1 MRSLRVRL
9 LVWLCL
15 ALCTLWGG
23 VATWMFTGMRHELRS
38 VLDDRLIASAR
49 MVAGI
54 VHQFKPQNAS
64 PEDWGPMLN
73 VVARDGV
80 ACEVSMIRSEVHTAP
95 ASAAINTEAPNTETV
110 NTEADTAMPA
120 ALIPASPLEVPRS
133 HVSGKAGES
142 AVDRAG
148 DKAQPVHMPEAA
160 EPDDSQVLARTAGAP
175 SFQAPLPLGFSTVIK
190 GGRPW
195 RTYVLEDH
203 GVRIATADR
212 IDVREGLIYGFAYT
226 IILPFLLA
234 LLASMVLMWWGVTR
248 GLRPLESLRQEL
260 SQRPPSDDSPVAQGR
275 QVKELAPLVQT
286 INHLLQRV
294 HSALERERRWTDD
307 AAHELRTPLTAV
319 KTHVQVAQM
328 AVASV
333 GAQKMVSTSDAAAVP
348 AAQTMQWQMTHDAL
362 EQAGE
367 GVVHLQH
374 TLEQLLLLARLDGQ
388 PAGDEGDEGDGT
400 RPMVCGSEPAC
411 AWDAL
416 EKAWGL
422 AATAIPSGQQRL
434 RWLPGQ
440 AQGDARLEDLR
451 VVVPQPLLISALRNL
466 IENALRYG
474 QVAGQDQADFP
485 VSLGMRYLKRSFK
498 QLPVDADGL
507 VDGTLPRPERIAGYV
522 EFTVLDQGPG
532 LSPEDCA
539 IATQRFWRK
548 QHQAH
553 GSGLGLAIVQRIA
566 QSSGGVLELLPLAQ
580 WLEQGDASE
589 WSFTAVM
596 PSAAS
601 AAPTG
606 LVVRLYLPVVACSA
620 GLDKGMDTP

>member
-23 VATWMFTGMRHELRS
+23 VATWMFADMRHELRS

-64 PEDWGPMLN
+64 PADWGPMLN
-73 VVARDGV
+73 VIARDGV
-80 ACEVSMIRSEVHTAP
+80 ACEVSMIRSEVHAAP
-95 ASAAINTEAPNTETV
+95 VQEAINTEADQ
-110 NTEADTAMPA
+110 AAGRA
-120 ALIPASPLEVPRS
+120 ALIPASPLDVPRN
-133 HVSGKAGES
+133 HVGGR
-142 AVDRAG
+142 AVAEQ
-148 DKAQPVHMPEAA
+148 AAAPAVQPEAA
-160 EPDDSQVLARTAGAP
+160 TPDDSQVLARTAGAP
-175 SFQAPLPLGFSTVIK
+175 SFQAPLPLGFSTITK

-212 IDVREGLIYGFAYT
+212 IDVREGLIHGFAYT
-226 IILPFLLA
+226 IILPFVLA

-260 SQRPPSDDSPVAQGR
+260 SERPPGDDSPVAQGK

-294 HSALERERRWTDD
+294 HSALERERRWSDD

-328 AVASV
+328 AVASAGTQMV
-333 GAQKMVSTSDAAAVP
+333 RLVDQAQPADKDAALAP
-348 AAQTMQWQMTHDAL
+348 ISETPQWQMTRDAL
-362 EQAGE
+362 AQAGE
-367 GVVHLQH
+367 GVEHLQH
-374 TLEQLLLLARLDGQ
+374 TLEQLLLLARLDCQ
-388 PAGDEGDEGDGT
+388 PAGDDEGGV
-400 RPMVCGSEPAC
+400 RALVCGSEPAC

-416 EKAWGL
+416 EKAWEL
-422 AATAIPSGQQRL
+422 ASTAIPSGQQRL
-434 RWLPGQ
+434 RWLPQQ
-440 AQGDARLEDLR
+440 ALNDGRLQDLR
-451 VVVPQPLLISALRNL
+451 VLVPQPLLVSALRNL

-474 QVAGQDQADFP
+474 QLPGWELADFP
-485 VSLGMRYLKRSFK
+485 VSLGLRHVPQAQNLG
-498 QLPVDADGL
+498 DGAEDGL
-507 VDGTLPRPERIAGYV
+507 TLKPTNAAGYV
-522 EFTVLDQGPG
+522 ELIVVDQGPG
-532 LSPEDCA
+532 LSSEDCA
-539 IATQRFWRK
+539 VATQRFWRK

-566 QSSGGVLELLPLAQ
+566 QCSGGSLELLPFAQ
-580 WLEQGDASE
+580 WLQSVGRQSGPQLEQRLQAGPA
-589 WSFTAVM
+589 
-596 PSAAS
+596 
-601 AAPTG
+601 TG
-606 LVVRLYLPVVACSA
+606 LVVRLCLPVKPCTALPDELRVGLVADC
-620 GLDKGMDTP
+620 LPH

>member
-95 ASAAINTEAPNTETV
+95 ASEASNSEAFAAEAGTER
-110 NTEADTAMPA
+110 PA
-120 ALIPASPLEVPRS
+120 TLIPASPLEVPRS
-133 HVSGKAGES
+133 HVGAQAG
-142 AVDRAG
+142 DRAG
-148 DKAQPVHMPEAA
+148 DKVPPVHMPEAA

-260 SQRPPSDDSPVAQGR
+260 SQRPPGDDSPVAQGR

-333 GAQKMVSTSDAAAVP
+333 GAQNMASTSDAVALP

-388 PAGDEGDEGDGT
+388 PAVDEGDEGGGT
-400 RPMVCGSEPAC
+400 RPMDCGSELAC

-440 AQGDARLEDLR
+440 AQGDARLEGLR

-485 VSLGMRYLKRSFK
+485 VSLGMRYLKHLKRSFK
-498 QLPVDADGL
+498 QLPVDAGGL
-507 VDGTLPRPERIAGYV
+507 VDAALPRPERIAGYV

-532 LSPEDCA
+532 LNHEDCA
-539 IATQRFWRK
+539 VATQRFWRK

-566 QSSGGVLELLPLAQ
+566 QSSGGALELLPLAQ
-580 WLEQGDASE
+580 WLEQGDASGG
-589 WSFTAVM
+589 SFSAFM
-596 PSAAS
+596 PTAAS
-601 AAPTG
+601 TAPTG

-620 GLDKGMDTP
+620 EPDKGMDSL